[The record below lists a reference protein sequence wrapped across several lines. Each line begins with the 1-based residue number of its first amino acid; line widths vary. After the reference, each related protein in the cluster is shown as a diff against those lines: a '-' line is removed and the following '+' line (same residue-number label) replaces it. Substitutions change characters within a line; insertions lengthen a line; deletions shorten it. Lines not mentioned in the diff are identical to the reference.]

1 MRYGAWGVWLI
12 LGDSWWTCTLEVIF
26 SWLARPCM
34 DACMTFFLGE
44 SETYGAWWLLHVTNS
59 GHMEGGCLLGGCL
72 ALEEHQPCWRR
83 HWALDTIGL
92 LGSLHGDLHLTLGQL
107 SWWSGHVGVKK
118 AHELGNEL
126 KLQTL
131 EEKHWTIG
139 SSAHP
144 LETYSLI
151 FITLELD
158 MCHLGVESLT
168 CVEHVWNM
176 CGTTCVL

>member
-1 MRYGAWGVWLI
+1 MLKEALGPGHHRVARKLAWRLA
-12 LGDSWWTCTLEVIF
+12 LDFRTTELMEWTC
-26 SWLARPCM
+26 RC
-34 DACMTFFLGE
+34 
-44 SETYGAWWLLHVTNS
+44 
-59 GHMEGGCLLGGCL
+59 
-72 ALEEHQPCWRR
+72 
-83 HWALDTIGL
+83 
-92 LGSLHGDLHLTLGQL
+92 
-107 SWWSGHVGVKK
+107 KK

-168 CVEHVWNM
+168 CVEHVWNYL
-176 CGTTCVL
+176 CLVGCL